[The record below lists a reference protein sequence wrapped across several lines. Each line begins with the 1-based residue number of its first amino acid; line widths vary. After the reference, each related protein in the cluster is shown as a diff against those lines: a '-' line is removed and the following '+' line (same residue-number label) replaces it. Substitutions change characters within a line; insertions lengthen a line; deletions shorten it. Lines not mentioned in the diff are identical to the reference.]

1 MKTVFALFA
10 ALTVTSCQAGELWP
24 WSSQNPKEPPKVQP
38 YEIPTMHGKASDFK
52 APAPGWT
59 KAPKISGD
67 EVFATVIACYPSR
80 SRWRIDVDLQGA
92 VRNTAAV
99 DVTGTTIGRSMVGIV
114 ARMPIYSD
122 TEMDR
127 EREREYRR
135 RTDTAQ
141 IVAEFVGSIAKR
153 NQAAR
158 LLALSAAMERRAQI
172 RVNEGITDATEQT
185 GWLEKTAQAEQTL
198 IESESKTAEARLKL
212 VAMCR
217 DEVADGVNAYLT
229 DLAQL
234 PDKAKP

>member
-1 MKTVFALFA
+1 MKLFFALFLA
-10 ALTVTSCQAGELWP
+10 STATICQAGDLWP
-24 WSSQNPKEPPKVQP
+24 WASQNAKNPPKVQP
-38 YEIPTMHGKASDFK
+38 YEIPTLHGKPSDFK
-52 APAPGWT
+52 TPAPDWV
-59 KAPKISGD
+59 KAPRISGD
-67 EVFATVIACYPSR
+67 EVFAMVIACYPSR
-80 SRWRIDVDLQGA
+80 SRWRIDVDLLGA
-92 VRNTAAV
+92 VRNTAAI

-114 ARMPIYSD
+114 AKMPIYSD

-158 LLALSAAMERRAQI
+158 MLALSAAMERRAQI

-198 IESESKTAEARLKL
+198 IEAESKTAESRLKL
-212 VAMCR
+212 VVMCR
-217 DEVADGVNAYLT
+217 DEVADGVNSYLT
-229 DLAQL
+229 ELAQL
-234 PDKAKP
+234 PEKARP